1 MLAGGTAPSCLGII
15 LHCFESYRLIA
26 MRSLSIRMNGFKKLC
41 SELYDIT
48 MPEAPVEALEFYWRH
63 LESDNGPVL
72 EPMCGSGRFLIPFLE
87 RGIDI
92 DGADASP
99 HMLQAC
105 REHCQRRGLSPVLS
119 QQLLQELALPRQ
131 YGFIF
136 IPACSF
142 GLIVDRQ
149 AATDSLKRL
158 YEHLLPGGKLVLE
171 VETPR
176 AHTLTPGKWSGHW
189 ATRPDGTKIVA
200 SVLPTYDPEEQVRR
214 DLYRYE
220 LFKDGHLIE
229 TELMDSEL
237 RFYERDEF
245 QQLLEATGF
254 SDTKATKAYQDTEPD
269 REDAVIVFECRK
281 P

>member
-1 MLAGGTAPSCLGII
+1 M
-15 LHCFESYRLIA
+15 
-26 MRSLSIRMNGFKKLC
+26 RMNAFKKLC

-48 MPEAPVEALEFYWRH
+48 MPQAPAEALEFYWRH
-63 LESDNGPVL
+63 LESADGPVL
-72 EPMCGSGRFLIPFLE
+72 EPMCGSGRFVIPFLE

-92 DGADASP
+92 DGTDASP

-105 REHCQRRGLSPVLS
+105 REHCQRRGLRPILY

-136 IPACSF
+136 IPYCSF
-142 GLIVDRQ
+142 GLIFDRQ
-149 AATDSLKRL
+149 AATNSLKRL

-171 VETPR
+171 IETPR
-176 AHTLTPGKWSGHW
+176 AHTITPGKWNGHW
-189 ATRPDGTKIVA
+189 VTRSDGAKIVL
-200 SVLPTYDPEEQVRR
+200 SSLPTYDSEEQVRR
-214 DLYRYE
+214 DLHKYE
-220 LFKDGHLIE
+220 LFKDGQLIE
-229 TELMDSEL
+229 TEVEEFEL

-254 SDTKATKAYQDTEPD
+254 SDIKATKAYQDTEPD
-269 REDAVIVFECRK
+269 QEDAVIVFKCRK